1 MRWRGSS
8 ASGPS
13 LALLVMRNL
22 LLSTIETVRRLTADV
37 ASLES

>member
-1 MRWRGSS
+1 
-8 ASGPS
+8 
-13 LALLVMRNL
+13 MRNL